1 MKQYYKFI
9 NVFEK
14 DGITE
19 KEDTSGMPYSEF
31 KGLIMEEV
39 LPTEVG
45 KKMMMNT
52 VDRTLIDGYFR
63 TSTVENTLVNGK
75 QMTVVTRNT
84 IYKFEIIN
92 TYEG

>member
-1 MKQYYKFI
+1 
-9 NVFEK
+9 
-14 DGITE
+14 
-19 KEDTSGMPYSEF
+19 
-31 KGLIMEEV
+31 
-39 LPTEVG
+39 
-45 KKMMMNT
+45 MNT